1 MPLLVVEVLFEF
13 VDLAF
18 QDLVLGAVPFD
29 VLCRALCLLQLLL
42 CLFEVGFEVG
52 DAVLER
58 DDLLVFGHQLVL
70 ELLVGCLG
78 SVGSNHAFGGGGGVK
93 AKGAGVRVL
102 SACLVLGLYVASL
115 ERISGPVLSP
125 MACTPTSDG
134 GTKREREVPTRLTL
148 RRGWHSGRL
157 RCGGRRGATGPSVS
171 LPCVYAAQSVRVRCV
186 RVDDGVVDARSPL

>member
-78 SVGSNHAFGGGGGVK
+78 SVGVRNHASVGE
-93 AKGAGVRVL
+93 GA
-102 SACLVLGLYVASL
+102 
-115 ERISGPVLSP
+115 
-125 MACTPTSDG
+125 
-134 GTKREREVPTRLTL
+134 
-148 RRGWHSGRL
+148 
-157 RCGGRRGATGPSVS
+157 
-171 LPCVYAAQSVRVRCV
+171 
-186 RVDDGVVDARSPL
+186 